1 MLSEKFDIIR
11 ALFFLIPGAGFSL
24 AENEKR
30 LLLHERKNII
40 A

>member
-11 ALFFLIPGAGFSL
+11 ALFFLNSGAGFSL
-24 AENEKR
+24 AEKEKR
-30 LLLHERKNII
+30 LLRHEKKNEI